1 MYKSKERSYE
11 AYPIQDMYT
20 RFIEGSNIE
29 RREIYVKGYDQAVL
43 DVASA
48 FEEEIQ
54 KHECPEH
61 GYLCDCLYEFI
72 EKIKNGQR

>member
-11 AYPIQDMYT
+11 EYPQYVG
-20 RFIEGSNIE
+20 FNEGTTEE
-29 RREIYVKGYDQAVL
+29 RREIYVKGYDQAVNDL
-43 DVASA
+43 LSA

-54 KHECPEH
+54 KHDCPEH

-72 EKIKNGQR
+72 ENIKEK